1 MVCMHKFL
9 QTKKFLWSIVLMLI
23 SACGLQPTPA
33 QLNATPPAVSISTP
47 TTQPTLTPP
56 DVEVIATDLQ
66 IPWEIVFLPNGD
78 LLITERTG
86 QLIRLESP
94 SGERIVHVVEGV
106 QPIGEGGLLGLA
118 LHPDFED
125 NALIY
130 LYLTTRS
137 TSGLVN
143 QVVQYRLQDDHLSGR
158 VVILDGILASS
169 NHDGGRM
176 AFGLDG
182 MLYITTGDAEQPD
195 LAQDTRSLNG
205 KILRI
210 NPDGS
215 IPPDNPFGNAVYS
228 YGHRNPQGLAW
239 DAAGRLWSTEHGPS
253 GLQSGFDEL
262 NLIVKGGN
270 YGWPLVRGEETR
282 AAMQVPVLQSGA
294 SDTWAPAGLAYLDG
308 VLYFTGLRG
317 AALYRVEIVGDSVS
331 DLRIFFK
338 GEYGRLRAFTIGPD
352 GWLVLSTSNT
362 DGRGSLFQG
371 DDRIIRVNPA
381 FLK

>member
-1 MVCMHKFL
+1 MDEFL
-9 QTKKFLWSIVLMLI
+9 RTIKFLWPVVLMLI
-23 SACGLQPTPA
+23 SACGMQTTPA

-47 TTQPTLTPP
+47 TTQPSATPP
-56 DVEVIATDLQ
+56 DLEVIASDLQ
-66 IPWEIVFLPNGD
+66 IPWEIVFLPDGD
-78 LLITERTG
+78 MLITERIG
-86 QLIRLESP
+86 QLIRMESP

-106 QPIGEGGLLGLA
+106 QPVGEGGLLGLA
-118 LHPDFED
+118 LHPDFEN

-143 QVVQYRLQDDHLSGR
+143 QVVQYRLQDDRLSNR
-158 VVILDGILASS
+158 TVILDGILASS

-176 AFGLDG
+176 VFGPDG

-215 IPPDNPFGNAVYS
+215 IPPDNPFGNAVFS

-262 NLIVKGGN
+262 NLIIKGVN
-270 YGWPLVRGEETR
+270 YGWPLIRGEQTR
-282 AAMQVPVLQSGA
+282 ASMQVPVIQSGA
-294 SDTWAPAGLAYLDG
+294 SDTWAPAGLAYLDDM
-308 VLYFTGLRG
+308 LYFTGLRG
-317 AALYRVEIVGDSVS
+317 TALYRVEIVGDSVS
-331 DLRIFFK
+331 DFSIFFK
-338 GEYGRLRAFTIGPD
+338 GEYGRLRAVTIGPD
-352 GWLVLSTSNT
+352 GWLYLSTSNT
-362 DGRGSLFQG
+362 DGMGSPFQG
-371 DDRIIRVNPA
+371 DDRIIRVNPN
-381 FLK
+381 FLE

>member
-1 MVCMHKFL
+1 MDKFL
-9 QTKKFLWSIVLMLI
+9 KTIKYLWPVVLMLI
-23 SACGLQPTPA
+23 SACSIQPTPE

-47 TTQPTLTPP
+47 TTQPSATPP
-56 DVEVIATDLQ
+56 DLEVIASDLQ
-66 IPWEIVFLPNGD
+66 IPWEIVFLPDGD
-78 LLITERTG
+78 MLITERIG
-86 QLIRLESP
+86 QLIRMESP

-106 QPIGEGGLLGLA
+106 QPVGEGGLLGLA
-118 LHPDFED
+118 LHPDFEN

-143 QVVQYRLQDDHLSGR
+143 QVVQYRLQDDRLSNR
-158 VVILDGILASS
+158 TVILDGILASS

-176 AFGLDG
+176 AFGPDG

-262 NLIVKGGN
+262 NLIIKGVN
-270 YGWPLVRGEETR
+270 YGWPLIRGEQTR
-282 AAMQVPVLQSGA
+282 SGMQVQLIQSGA
-294 SDTWAPAGLAYLDG
+294 SDTWAPAELA
-308 VLYFTGLRG
+308 
-317 AALYRVEIVGDSVS
+317 
-331 DLRIFFK
+331 
-338 GEYGRLRAFTIGPD
+338 
-352 GWLVLSTSNT
+352 
-362 DGRGSLFQG
+362 
-371 DDRIIRVNPA
+371 
-381 FLK
+381 